1 VLPHSPRNLQ
11 HPSGNR
17 NYLPKVK
24 GKGGL
29 AFSAFIYVYEIV
41 DNHQDHIMPQSELK
55 RSTFWVECASI
66 FLLMCDGVNGT
77 KSRISE
83 EVRLVFIG

>member
-1 VLPHSPRNLQ
+1 
-11 HPSGNR
+11 
-17 NYLPKVK
+17 VK

-29 AFSAFIYVYEIV
+29 TFSAFIYVYEIV
-41 DNHQDHIMPQSELK
+41 DNHQDHITPQSELK

-66 FLLMCDGVNGT
+66 FFLLMCDGVNGT